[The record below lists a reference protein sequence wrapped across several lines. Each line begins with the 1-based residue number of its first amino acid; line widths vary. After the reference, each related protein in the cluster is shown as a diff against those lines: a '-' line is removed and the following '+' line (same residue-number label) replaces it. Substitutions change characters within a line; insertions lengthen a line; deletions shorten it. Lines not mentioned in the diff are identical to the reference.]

1 MKANI
6 QPPSNISQIKSGVVL
21 YNPYSNIVTRFSMT
35 NPTYLEQIISFRE
48 DRGKRLKDDPVG
60 WLALIGLFRLEEG
73 DDPFGASNDNKIVLP
88 EFGRERC
95 GVFQLENTKTT
106 LFPMQGVELTINQ
119 MPARKQQLH
128 TDLDKEADRIEMR
141 SLTMMVIQ
149 RGDKYYLRVW
159 DRESKALKE
168 FNGLEYFP
176 IDPKIDLMPGLSLMI
191 HPEKLK
197 FWMSLEPNTK
207 GIYLEKR
214 VLLLTA

>member
-1 MKANI
+1 M
-6 QPPSNISQIKSGVVL
+6 
-21 YNPYSNIVTRFSMT
+21 R
-35 NPTYLEQIISFRE
+35 
-48 DRGKRLKDDPVG
+48 DRGKRLKDNPVG

-73 DDPFGASNDNKIVLP
+73 DNPFGASNDNKIVLP

-119 MPARKQQLH
+119 MPARNNSYIPTSTKKQ
-128 TDLDKEADRIEMR
+128 TDEMR

-176 IDPKIDLMPGLSLMI
+176 IDPKYRLNARFVTYDPPREIKILDVIGTEHEGHLFGEARFTLNSVDCTLVAEEDGDELVFALQMRRERI
-191 HPEKLK
+191 
-197 FWMSLEPNTK
+197 
-207 GIYLEKR
+207 
-214 VLLLTA
+214 